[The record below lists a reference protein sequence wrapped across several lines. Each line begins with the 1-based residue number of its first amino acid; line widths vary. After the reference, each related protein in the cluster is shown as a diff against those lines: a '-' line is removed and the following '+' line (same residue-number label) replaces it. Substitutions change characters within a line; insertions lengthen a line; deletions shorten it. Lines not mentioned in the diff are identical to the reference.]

1 MAKRKNAEHDKHE
14 EDIVHDE
21 ANLEVEG
28 GEDVEL
34 AEDAELE
41 DADLEEGD
49 DADDEESDGDEEAAE
64 EGGKKS
70 KKKQAEEPLDEA
82 ARFHLLRVV
91 EAILFASAEPLEVSA
106 IVAQVGHKKE
116 MPGILSEL
124 AEQYAGRGVNLVKR
138 DERWCFRTAADL
150 AGALKREHVQTRRLS
165 RAAVETLATIA
176 YHQPVS
182 RPEIETI
189 RGVTT
194 SRGTLDVL
202 IETGW
207 IKPGKR
213 RNDVP
218 GKPLT
223 WVTTQSFLDQFGLES
238 LADLPGLEDLRAAG
252 LLDVRPAIAALDK
265 FSDQA
270 DEDDLDGESGEELD
284 LLDEPVVRD
293 EDAADTSS
301 EADAASDDEL
311 DADADEDDE
320 DEDDLD
326 EDELDEDDEEETG
339 DEHEDEPGKGGHH

>member
-1 MAKRKNAEHDKHE
+1 MAKPRDDHEHE
-14 EDIVHDE
+14 EEMD
-21 ANLEVEG
+21 LEVEG

-49 DADDEESDGDEEAAE
+49 LEEGDLDEEEGDAQGEGDESEEASA
-64 EGGKKS
+64 GKGKKS
-70 KKKQAEEPLDEA
+70 KSKKPAEEPLDEA
-82 ARFHLLRVV
+82 ARYHLLRVI
-91 EAILFASAEPLEVSA
+91 EAILFASAEPIEENAL
-106 IVAQVGHKKE
+106 VAQVGYRKE
-116 MPGILSEL
+116 MPGLLSEL
-124 AEQYAGRGVNLVKR
+124 AEQYAGRGVNLVQR
-138 DERWCFRTAADL
+138 DNRWCFRTAADL
-150 AGALKREHVQTRRLS
+150 AGTLKREQVQTRRLS

-223 WVTTQSFLDQFGLES
+223 WMTTQQFLDQFGLES
-238 LADLPGLEDLRAAG
+238 LADLPGLDDLRAAG
-252 LLDVRPAIAALDK
+252 LLDARPAIAALDK
-265 FSDQA
+265 FA
-270 DEDDLDGESGEELD
+270 EHEEDEIDTDGDELD
-284 LLDEPVVRD
+284 LRPGDAEPAHDDAHEEGRD
-293 EDAADTSS
+293 
-301 EADAASDDEL
+301 
-311 DADADEDDE
+311 
-320 DEDDLD
+320 
-326 EDELDEDDEEETG
+326 
-339 DEHEDEPGKGGHH
+339 